1 LDANGGATNTLH
13 RKEQRSRFVGGLVRP
28 RWSFHF
34 TLKKK
39 DQVLVSFQD
48 SIAFI
53 PAKYDK
59 RGDGT
64 ARGDSFP

>member
-1 LDANGGATNTLH
+1 
-13 RKEQRSRFVGGLVRP
+13 V
-28 RWSFHF
+28 
-34 TLKKK
+34 KKK

-59 RGDGT
+59 RVGG
-64 ARGDSFP
+64 AEPGDSFP

>member
-1 LDANGGATNTLH
+1 
-13 RKEQRSRFVGGLVRP
+13 VGGLVRP
-28 RWSFHF
+28 QLEFSLHIEEEGS
-34 TLKKK
+34 
-39 DQVLVSFQD
+39 VLVSFQD